1 MYIGTW
7 ANYVEGTSV
16 FGVKVGDKFELCMCS
31 RIYSW
36 EWKEYA
42 YFMSKVVPK
51 FADAVKKVVTRER
64 CAHAAEL
71 NFRWLDD
78 EDLVDELLK
87 DMCGQGY

>member
-1 MYIGTW
+1 
-7 ANYVEGTSV
+7 
-16 FGVKVGDKFELCMCS
+16 
-31 RIYSW
+31 
-36 EWKEYA
+36 
-42 YFMSKVVPK
+42 MSKVVPK